1 MSQSLN
7 ELVADVT
14 SLEGREYENVC
25 LTGNLAARSLELC
38 YRRNECGIELKLTV
52 ECDLRML
59 LVCDL
64 DSLCYLGNVVVLC
77 RALGGVGKH
86 RNLRLTAHEGLE
98 GLCGKVSDLRQLLGI
113 EISVYCAVSEYEEA
127 VAVDLL
133 TELTVWNLHKE
144 ETGNGLDAWLGLQKL
159 KCRTNGV
166 TGGVACAGY
175 GTVCITALTHKACI
189 VHVILRHLLL
199 CLLRGE
205 ALLRTKLN
213 ELVDVLLTVRICK
226 RINDGCTGEVIAC
239 TVLLD
244 LLRSTDDHEVRDAL
258 L

>member
-1 MSQSLN
+1 MRKSLN

-14 SLEGREYENVC
+14 SLEGREYKYVRMAC
-25 LTGNLAARSLELC
+25 NLAARSLELC

-52 ECDLRML
+52 EGDLRML

-64 DSLCYLGNVVVLC
+64 DSLCNLGYIIMLC
-77 RALGGVGKH
+77 RTLGGVGKH
-86 RNLRLTAHEGLE
+86 RNLRLTADEGLE
-98 GLCGKVSDLRQLLGI
+98 GLCGKVRDLRQLLGI
-113 EISVYCAVSEYEEA
+113 EIGIYCAVSEYEEA

-133 TELTVWNLHKE
+133 TELTVRNLHKE

-166 TGGVACAGY
+166 TSGVACTGN
-175 GTVCITALTHKACI
+175 GTVCVTALTHKACI

-199 CLLRGE
+199 SLLRGK
-205 ALLRTKLN
+205 ALLRTKLD

-226 RINDGCTGEVIAC
+226 RINDGCTSEVIAC